1 MIRIWDY
8 LTSLG
13 YHNCW
18 DISGWD
24 ILVLF
29 IATLNYTHVG
39 GLLMLAEL
47 CPQHGPQ
54 VSDDHLQAFTTRAEK
69 DADHNMGDS
78 ISIIRHYHGQ
88 KEGYLM
94 FLMSTWN

>member
-29 IATLNYTHVG
+29 IATLNYTHPTFHRDGFTESIFGWVIIDDLTELG
-39 GLLMLAEL
+39 QHAKLELLIY
-47 CPQHGPQ
+47 
-54 VSDDHLQAFTTRAEK
+54 QA
-69 DADHNMGDS
+69 H
-78 ISIIRHYHGQ
+78 
-88 KEGYLM
+88 
-94 FLMSTWN
+94 

>member
-29 IATLNYTHVG
+29 IATLNYTHP
-39 GLLMLAEL
+39 LLYLT
-47 CPQHGPQ
+47 HYI
-54 VSDDHLQAFTTRAEK
+54 
-69 DADHNMGDS
+69 S
-78 ISIIRHYHGQ
+78 ISIIEFPVSVSIPSQ
-88 KEGYLM
+88 D
-94 FLMSTWN
+94 